1 MNLNA
6 NGMHVKAE
14 SDDFLLAMVDT
25 EASPENYLAL
35 HRVGAKM
42 AKELKVPVGSVYV
55 EMNDQLFGGYDLLQG
70 VMPDGPTG
78 WQLMFKDEAVAQGFP
93 KQLNVKYV
101 GVKPLPRLAPPA
113 FAKLCREIGVP
124 KAK

>member
-14 SDDFLLAMVDT
+14 RDDFLLAMVDT
-25 EASPENYLAL
+25 ESNPENYLAL
-35 HRVGAKM
+35 HRVGSTM

-55 EMNDQLFGGYDLLQG
+55 EMNDQLFGGYDLLQA
-70 VMPDGPTG
+70 VNPDGPTG
-78 WQLMFKDEAVAQGFP
+78 WQLLFKEEAVAQGFP
-93 KQLNVKYV
+93 KELKVKYV

-113 FAKLCREIGVP
+113 FARLCREVGVSP
-124 KAK
+124 AK